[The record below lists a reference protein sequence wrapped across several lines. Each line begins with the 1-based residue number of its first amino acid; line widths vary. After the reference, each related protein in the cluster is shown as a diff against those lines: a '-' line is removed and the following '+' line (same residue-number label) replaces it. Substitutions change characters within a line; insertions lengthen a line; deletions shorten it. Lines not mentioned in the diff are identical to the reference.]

1 MDFSSDLL
9 LISVTSTPE
18 QARHFLQ
25 RAFFAFGDETIAR
38 FQEKTSQITCRVSV
52 GDRKTDFVIVEILSE
67 EKAGCE
73 GWTRAGTNIVT
84 ATRT

>member
-52 GDRKTDFVIVEILSE
+52 GDRKTDLSLL
-67 EKAGCE
+67 KFCRKRRLVAKVG
-73 GWTRAGTNIVT
+73 RAQGRIS
-84 ATRT
+84 